1 MYNCHKLNLFNVG
14 RPIPNDEPQ
23 VNPVIESVLA
33 NQAAINKEV
42 TFYSRLLAEDERLSK
57 MDIIYWIDYV
67 YLFGVKDLIPL
78 YDHMNPVMYRNWDVY
93 VLLWSIFFGV
103 LFFWYKVLSSCK
115 KMCCGGSKVKEE

>member
-14 RPIPNDEPQ
+14 RPIQNDEAD
-23 VNPVIESVLA
+23 VNAAIQDVLN
-33 NQAAINKEV
+33 NQAEINKQV

-93 VLLWSIFFGV
+93 VLLWTILFLV
-103 LFFWYKVLSSCK
+103 LFVWYKVISGCK
-115 KMCCGGSKVKEE
+115 AMCCGGSKVKQD